1 MEGNRVFMQ
10 RILRRS
16 RAFMPWNEH
25 IEHPA
30 WPPQGTRKTVSNSLF
45 FHKSIFKM
53 RDMQGREVRMSRESF
68 FFCRISIF
76 LTF

>member
-25 IEHPA
+25 IEHPT
-30 WPPQGTRKTVSNSLF
+30 WPPRGTRKTVSNSLF

-53 RDMQGREVRMSRESF
+53 RDMQGREVRMSRERF